1 MFGHPAST
9 ARPRPTLHWLVWLTL
24 AFFALA
30 ASGAAWAD
38 PPGRVGRVAD
48 TEGTVWLFDTDDGEW
63 VQAYRN
69 QPLTEGDRI
78 SAERGARAEIQVGSA
93 TMRLD
98 GGTELEFAQ
107 LDDERVQVRLHGGAL
122 ALRTRSGDS
131 AREFAVLT
139 SEGRYEPLRAGR
151 YRIDARND
159 GSFGAALS
167 GALRFE
173 ASDSVL
179 DIQAGQRAEF
189 WSERGVTH
197 YAWSQLPDDRF
208 SDWVA
213 RQDRD
218 DDRDRER
225 NRYVSPEMT
234 GSEDLDRYGRWDRH
248 PDYGAVWYPSSV
260 TVGWAPYRYG
270 RWTYVRPW
278 GWTWVDD
285 APWGFAPFHYGR
297 WVNWNGRWGWCPGQ
311 YVARPVYAP
320 ALVAWFG
327 GSNVSVGISIGGPA
341 VGWVPLAP
349 REVYYPTYQVT
360 NIYVRNVNVTHR
372 NWHGPSPRYERTVP
386 TGPIMYTNQGVAGGV
401 TVVPQAVMRERKPVS
416 GAVVQVDNRTVANW
430 QSQGNASRQPAVPVA
445 PPTPR
450 VTATPGGAVP
460 AAPGSSRASVWTS
473 PGRGSAARADGG
485 EADRSGRGPS
495 RGSAAQTDGGE
506 ADRAGRG
513 PGRPSAAPNA
523 PQVQAVPPAPAAPQ
537 VQPSQRGR
545 SDEAREGPPRRE
557 SRDPREARD
566 PRSAGQPPQAVQP
579 VQPVRPVQPAQAAQ
593 PTHPSQPPQAVQPA
607 RPAPPGR
614 AENDHGQGRG
624 AQQAP
629 KDPPQQGK
637 REPKPERE
645 DRDDQRGGRRGNEQ
659 QQVR

>member
-1 MFGHPAST
+1 MTGHPAPT
-9 ARPRPTLHWLVWLTL
+9 ASPRPTLHWLVWLTL

-38 PPGRVGRVAD
+38 PPGRVGRIASTD
-48 TEGTVWLFDTDDGEW
+48 GTVWLFDTDDGEW

-78 SAERGARAEIQVGSA
+78 SAERGARAELQIGSA
-93 TMRLD
+93 TLRLD

-107 LDDERVQVRLHGGAL
+107 LDDERVRVRLHGGTL
-122 ALRTRSGDS
+122 ALRTLNGDS
-131 AREFAVLT
+131 ARDFVVLT
-139 SEGRYEPLRAGR
+139 DEGRYEPLRAGR

-179 DIQAGQRAEF
+179 DINAGQRAEF
-189 WSERGVTH
+189 WIERGVTH

-208 SDWVA
+208 SEWVA
-213 RQDRD
+213 RQDRE

-248 PDYGAVWYPSSV
+248 PDYGPVWYPSSIS
-260 TVGWAPYRYG
+260 VGWAPYRYG

-297 WVNWNGRWGWCPGQ
+297 WVSWNGRWGWCPGH

-360 NIYVRNVNVTHR
+360 NVYVRNVNVTHR
-372 NWHGPSPRYERTVP
+372 NWHGPNPRYERTVP

-416 GAVVQVDNRTVANW
+416 SAAVAVDNRTVSTW
-430 QSQGNASRQPAVPVA
+430 QSQANASRQAVVPVA

-450 VTATPGGAVP
+450 VVATPGGAVP
-460 AAPGSSRASVWTS
+460 AAPGSTRTSSWTA
-473 PGRGSAARADGG
+473 PGRGNAARSDGG
-485 EADRSGRGPS
+485 EADRPGRG
-495 RGSAAQTDGGE
+495 Q
-506 ADRAGRG
+506 GR
-513 PGRPSAAPNA
+513 SA
-523 PQVQAVPPAPAAPQ
+523 PQAQATPAVPATPQVAPAVPATPAIPAAPQ
-537 VQPSQRGR
+537 RVQPPQRGRGDDAREAAPQRGR
-545 SDEAREGPPRRE
+545 SDEAREAQPQRGRSDEAREAAPRRE
-557 SRDPREARD
+557 PRA
-566 PRSAGQPPQAVQP
+566 AVQPPQQP
-579 VQPVRPVQPAQAAQ
+579 VP
-593 PTHPSQPPQAVQPA
+593 PA
-607 RPAPPGR
+607 RPAPPTQSR
-614 AENDHGQGRG
+614 ADNNDNGAQGRG
-624 AQQAP
+624 AQGHPQG
-629 KDPPQQGK
+629 PPQQGK

-645 DRDDQRGGRRGNEQ
+645 DRDDQRGGRRGNDQ